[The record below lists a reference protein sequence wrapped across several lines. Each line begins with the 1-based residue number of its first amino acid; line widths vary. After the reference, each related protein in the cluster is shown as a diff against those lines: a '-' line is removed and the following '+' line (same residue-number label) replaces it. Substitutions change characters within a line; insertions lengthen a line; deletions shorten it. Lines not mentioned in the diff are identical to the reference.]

1 MKQLGKTKSLRL
13 LQEFEQEGLAPL
25 ESLINNPNYPEEKK
39 KDIRDRIELYQK
51 VINNFQVQTISHIHF
66 VMSIL
71 AIRKFLLQK
80 ELINEDNE
88 IQEKDIA
95 NSDLEY
101 LYELLFSL
109 FSYYEIKDNKII
121 PSNNNNN
128 DIVSLINNLNN
139 NNINVTIV

>member
-51 VINNFQVQTISHIHF
+51 VINNFLVQTISHIHF